1 MDGQVNLSIARQR
14 QALFRAE
21 AADARLAM
29 SARRV
34 RVPARRRLAKLIV
47 AFGYV
52 VVGAGYRLDSVDGAH
67 DQRRLRLVS

>member
-1 MDGQVNLSIARQR
+1 MDGHINLSIARQR

-29 SARRV
+29 SARHL

-47 AFGYV
+47 AIGYV
-52 VVGAGYRLDSVDGAH
+52 VVGAGHRLDSADGAR
-67 DQRRLRLVS
+67 DQRRLRAVS